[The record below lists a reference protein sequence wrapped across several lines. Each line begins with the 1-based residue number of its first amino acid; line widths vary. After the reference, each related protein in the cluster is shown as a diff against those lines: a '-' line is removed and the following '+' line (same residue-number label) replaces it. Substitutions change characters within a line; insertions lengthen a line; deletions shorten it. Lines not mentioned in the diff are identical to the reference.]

1 MNPSA
6 PVLSGQQ
13 LSLIHQTRLCLNQRF
28 ETEFSVWYYD
38 GMEFQ
43 EMPGYAEATPQAHRQ
58 QLAEFLLQAPP
69 PLGFTCQTLD
79 SGAEWMVHVESVS
92 AHSQVLIAALVQP
105 SREQLLHQLAAS
117 ARREA
122 ENTLELQES
131 RGCLVEYADQVTNDF
146 EELAWLRGLAE
157 HIEACDLRSDLQTV
171 SEAILPPLRE
181 LINAECIALL
191 RPAGGIASG
200 QNASLNLECPYRLG
214 TMPID
219 LQACAELVHS
229 CDGQQG
235 HPVVRNAAQ
244 LQDCEV
250 DTFGL
255 RNFIL
260 VRIARSGSCFGWLLV
275 ANRAML
281 GSTADD
287 LRVNASCLS
296 GWEFGTFEAGVVNA
310 AAVML
315 GTHARNS
322 QLFREREDLL
332 LGVVRALIN
341 AVDAKDAYTCGHS
354 DRVALIAQR
363 IARKM
368 ELGVAEC
375 ERIYMAGLLHD
386 IGKIGIP
393 DEVLCKAGRLTD
405 AEYEVIKQHPQ
416 IGYSILRHVKQLE
429 YVLPGVLHHH
439 ESYDGSGYPHG
450 LAGEAIPLYGRV
462 LAVADAFDAMTS
474 TRSYR
479 RAMDRE
485 KAKGILRDGAGSQWD
500 PLAVAAFFEAL
511 PEIEKICQDNQ
522 PHKVVEDSE
531 DSYGSRVAD
540 PFDALTAALTAL
552 ENV

>member
-13 LSLIHQTRLCLNQRF
+13 LALINQTRLCLNQRF
-28 ETEFSVWYYD
+28 ETAFSVWFYD
-38 GMEFQ
+38 EQGLE
-43 EMPGYAEATPQAHRQ
+43 EMPGYAEQTQPKSRDQLAALLRQTPLAPGVICHTQEDGSEWIVHIESAIEEGHVLIAGHVQPTRQ
-58 QLAEFLLQAPP
+58 QL
-69 PLGFTCQTLD
+69 
-79 SGAEWMVHVESVS
+79 
-92 AHSQVLIAALVQP
+92 I
-105 SREQLLHQLAAS
+105 RQLAEN
-117 ARREA
+117 ARQEA
-122 ENTLELQES
+122 QQTLELKDS

-157 HIEACDLRSDLQTV
+157 HIEACDLSSDLQTV
-171 SEAILPPLRE
+171 SQAILPPLRE
-181 LINAECIALL
+181 LINAECIALIHQV
-191 RPAGGIASG
+191 PQADAEPSY
-200 QNASLNLECPYRLG
+200 ECSYLLG
-214 TMPID
+214 TLPVDMD
-219 LQACAELVHS
+219 DCARLIQS

-235 HPVVRNAAQ
+235 HPMVRNATH
-244 LQDCEV
+244 LIEGDI

-260 VRIARSGSCFGWLLV
+260 VPIARSGSRFGWLLV

-281 GSTADD
+281 GNSADD

-354 DRVALIAQR
+354 DRVALIAQQV
-363 IARKM
+363 ARKM
-368 ELGVAEC
+368 QLGAAEC

-393 DEVLCKAGRLTD
+393 DDVLCKAGRLTD
-405 AEYEVIKQHPQ
+405 AEYEIIKQHPE

-439 ESYDGSGYPHG
+439 ESFDGTGYPQG

-485 KAKGILRDGAGSQWD
+485 KAKDILREGAGSQWD
-500 PLAVAAFFEAL
+500 PLAVEAFFQAL
-511 PEIEKICQDNQ
+511 PEIEKICENYQ
-522 PHKVVEDSE
+522 PHKYVADA
-531 DSYGSRVAD
+531 DDNSYGSRVSD

-552 ENV
+552 ESV

>member
-13 LSLIHQTRLCLNQRF
+13 LALINQTRLCLNQRF

-38 GMEFQ
+38 AQGLQ
-43 EMPGYAEATPQAHRQ
+43 EMPGYAEPTQDGWKD
-58 QLAEFLLQAPP
+58 QLTAWLAPAP
-69 PLGFTCQTLD
+69 LPLGVICQTLD
-79 SGAEWMVHVESVS
+79 DGSEWIVHVESV
-92 AHSQVLIAALVQP
+92 AAAGQVLIAGRGQP
-105 SREQLLHQLAAS
+105 SREQLLRQLAEN
-117 ARREA
+117 ARQEA
-122 ENTLELQES
+122 EQTLELHES

-157 HIEACDLRSDLQTV
+157 HIEACDLSSDLRTV

-181 LINAECIALL
+181 LINAECIALI
-191 RPAGGIASG
+191 RPSSQAA
-200 QNASLNLECPYRLG
+200 AEHTYECPYVLG
-214 TMPID
+214 DMPID
-219 LQACAELVHS
+219 PDACARLIQA
-229 CDGQQG
+229 CDGQRGQ
-235 HPVVRNAAQ
+235 PVVRNAAQ
-244 LQDCEV
+244 LLESDA

-260 VRIARSGSCFGWLLV
+260 VRIARSGSRFGWLLV

-281 GSTADD
+281 GTTADD

-368 ELGVAEC
+368 NLGTAEC

-393 DEVLCKAGRLTD
+393 DDVLCKAGRLTD
-405 AEYEVIKQHPQ
+405 AEYDVIKQHPE

-439 ESYDGSGYPHG
+439 ESYDGTGYPHG
-450 LAGEAIPLYGRV
+450 LSGESIPLYGRV

-485 KAKGILRDGAGSQWD
+485 KAKDILREGSGSQWD
-500 PLAVAAFFEAL
+500 PLAVEAFFEAL
-511 PEIEKICQDNQ
+511 PEIVKICEDNQ
-522 PHKVVEDSE
+522 PHKLVEDSD
-531 DSYGSRVAD
+531 DSYGSRVSD